1 MSGRTRKGTLINYWW
16 ECKLVQPLWK
26 TVWKSL
32 KKLSTELTYYPA
44 IPILVIQPKNMKTVT
59 EKDMDSYAHHDIIYK
74 SQNTGSTQMFINR
87 RMDKE
92 YVGHTCMCMH
102 GWTHVTRTCA
112 RTHSHTHRTITQPRK
127 RMKFC
132 HLQQHGWALESIMLS
147 EKSQTEKDK
156 TLEYDKTNRP
166 PDKENK
172 LVVSTEERKG
182 EGQDRNR
189 GLRGS
194 DTNHYE

>member
-1 MSGRTRKGTLINYWW
+1 
-16 ECKLVQPLWK
+16 
-26 TVWKSL
+26 
-32 KKLSTELTYYPA
+32 
-44 IPILVIQPKNMKTVT
+44 
-59 EKDMDSYAHHDIIYK
+59 
-74 SQNTGSTQMFINR
+74 
-87 RMDKE
+87 
-92 YVGHTCMCMH
+92 
-102 GWTHVTRTCA
+102 
-112 RTHSHTHRTITQPRK
+112 
-127 RMKFC
+127 
-132 HLQQHGWALESIMLS
+132 MLS